1 DNKVVPVDITALSHA
16 LSNGFDEV
24 LEGWR
29 GDAGKKADPRHGRL
43 LGISDEGTEAQ
54 HQHENEH
61 RRDKERCRQFVLH
74 HLPPVIAFAMTAHTQ
89 RRCRS
94 SYPRNLARAHFLLVE
109 PTDSVEPVI
118 H

>member
-1 DNKVVPVDITALSHA
+1 NCECTALNSSYARSLHDALPIFDITALSHA
-16 LSNGFDEV
+16 LSKGFDEV

-29 GDAGKKADPRHGRL
+29 GAAGKKADPRHGRL

-89 RRCRS
+89 RR
-94 SYPRNLARAHFLLVE
+94 
-109 PTDSVEPVI
+109 
-118 H
+118 